1 MSSAFTKANTEVIE
15 GNIVRK
21 DERLANI
28 CILFVIVGVIA
39 ILATAIVAYIISGL
53 YPFNYFNDDKVS
65 YREIWL

>member
-21 DERLANI
+21 DERLAHI

-39 ILATAIVAYIISGL
+39 ILTTAIVAYIISGL
-53 YPFNYFNDDKVS
+53 FPLN
-65 YREIWL
+65 

>member
-21 DERLANI
+21 DERLAHI

-39 ILATAIVAYIISGL
+39 ILTTAIVAYIISGL
-53 YPFNYFNDDKVS
+53 YSLDYFKDDQIF
-65 YREIWL
+65 YREICL